1 MTAKLIFNQGD
12 NVRARYALCIY
23 VMLGDEEVGRNC
35 VAEGSK
41 KQLNFYDSPRALR
54 KV

>member
-1 MTAKLIFNQGD
+1 MYRLSMH
-12 NVRARYALCIY
+12 YACY
-23 VMLGDEEVGRNC
+23 VMLGDEEVGCNW
-35 VAEGSK
+35 VAVGSK